1 MISPQEAARLD
12 AVARQPVETLMDRAG
27 YAVARQAV
35 RMGIGAGDRVV
46 VLAGPGNNGG
56 DGYVAAYYL
65 ARRGADV
72 RVEQVA
78 PPKSDACRW
87 AAARAAAVGVRSRPI
102 GRVIRCDMLID
113 AVFGGGFRR
122 GVPEELRPWMET
134 DSPVLAVDIPTGVDP
149 GDGSVED
156 FAFTAVATVTFH
168 ALKTGHLLGEGPDRC
183 GEVVVADIGLEG
195 GVPALLVVEEG
206 DARRPSRRRTAH
218 KWSAGSVLVVGGA
231 VGMVGAAVMAAR
243 SALRFGA
250 GAVGLAVPD
259 DTQPIAAAL
268 AHEVLTYRL
277 DQIDQVVDR
286 FGVLAVGPGLGRQP
300 ELVRRLLAA
309 HRGAVVLDA
318 DGINSIDVAGLR
330 SRDGPT
336 VLTPHGGEFRR
347 LTGRVAGPGQ
357 AAELARETGC
367 VVLLKGNPTFVTDGS
382 TPLVVTSNGP
392 ELATIGTG
400 DVLTGM
406 VAASISRGLDPKMA
420 AASAAYWHGVAGA
433 SLRRRGTVTADRLV
447 EEVAGFAWEDG

>member
-1 MISPQEAARLD
+1 
-12 AVARQPVETLMDRAG
+12 
-27 YAVARQAV
+27 
-35 RMGIGAGDRVV
+35 
-46 VLAGPGNNGG
+46 
-56 DGYVAAYYL
+56 
-65 ARRGADV
+65 
-72 RVEQVA
+72 
-78 PPKSDACRW
+78 
-87 AAARAAAVGVRSRPI
+87 
-102 GRVIRCDMLID
+102 VIRGELLID

-122 GVPEELRPWMET
+122 GVPEALRPWMET
-134 DSPVLAVDIPTGVDP
+134 DSSVLAVDIPTGVDP
-149 GDGSVED
+149 GDGSVGD
-156 FAFTAVATVTFH
+156 FGFTAAATVTFH

-183 GEVVVADIGLEG
+183 GELVVVDIGLEG
-195 GVPALLVVEEG
+195 GVPTLLLVEET
-206 DARRPSRRRTAH
+206 DAPRPPRSRTAH

-231 VGMVGAAVMAAR
+231 MGMVGAAVMAAR

-250 GAVGLAVPD
+250 GAVGLATPD
-259 DTQPIAAAL
+259 DTRPIAAAL

-286 FGVLAVGPGLGRQP
+286 FDVLAVGPGLGRQP
-300 ELVRRLLAA
+300 ELVRRILAA

-318 DGINSIDVAGLR
+318 DGINSIDVAGLQ
-330 SRDGPT
+330 SREGPT
-336 VLTPHGGEFRR
+336 VLTPHAGEFRR

-357 AAELARETGC
+357 ASELARETGC

-406 VAASISRGLDPKMA
+406 VAASISRGLNPKTA

-433 SLRRRGTVTADRLV
+433 SLRKRGTVTADRLV
-447 EEVAGFAWEDG
+447 EEVARFAWEDQ